1 MPEIVKASLIGAAV
15 IVALGLIVGG
25 VLRHYVGGFL
35 AKVAEEEEA
44 AAEERRAENASEPN
58 GAAPRP
64 SKQ

>member
-1 MPEIVKASLIGAAV
+1 MPEIVKAALIGAAV

-44 AAEERRAENASEPN
+44 AAEERRAARDSDRDE
-58 GAAPRP
+58 AAPRH
-64 SKQ
+64 SEQ